1 MEPDRSSPI
10 NDKDYYI
17 LNVRNESKINFD
29 KKDLKVI
36 KNNLHKLILRANK
49 TL

>member
-1 MEPDRSSPI
+1 METDTI
-10 NDKDYYI
+10 LDKDYYI
-17 LNVRNESKINFD
+17 LNVRNQSKIKFD